1 VNHTQSK
8 CCMRILSSLI
18 LLLSGIAGGGS
29 QAQPVPT
36 EPPTV
41 ARPAARRLSVSWL
54 SAAGGC
60 IAHGGNAGSY
70 VDSWHMDPTVCQFEC
85 AAEPGCF
92 GVQESDHSR
101 GHRCR
106 KMLSQPTGAIPLGGA
121 SCFVKD
127 TAETRRVWRGR
138 IEIVAPPAASPA
150 ASPSASAGGCALS
163 QNMIQ
168 GSFASCYFE
177 LKTMDNI
184 DMTGAD
190 LGRAVFS
197 FATVRYLLAEGTVFT
212 NAFFEGAKAS
222 GGRFARADFTGA
234 QCKGADFSDSAFTE
248 ATLTGALLVEANFK
262 GCVMSKATL
271 KNADASNGN
280 FRGVDFSGGNIRGVK
295 FEHSDLRGASFFEAD
310 LTGPPPSS
318 CRGRRLTTCNTNQD
332 AVCTIIGASFK
343 DAELRGVTWD
353 RAKGLDTV
361 DFVGAVAAPDL
372 TKMAAKHCSGTVLNG
387 VCV

>member
-1 VNHTQSK
+1 
-8 CCMRILSSLI
+8 MRILSSLI

-121 SCFVKD
+121 SCLVKD

-310 LTGPPPSS
+310 LTG
-318 CRGRRLTTCNTNQD
+318 
-332 AVCTIIGASFK
+332 ASFK

>member
-1 VNHTQSK
+1 MKHHTQSK

-70 VDSWHMDPTVCQFEC
+70 VDSWHTDPTVCQFEC
-85 AAEPGCF
+85 AAEPACF

-138 IEIVAPPAASPA
+138 IEIVAPAAASPA

-163 QNMIQ
+163 QDMIQ

-184 DMTGAD
+184 DMTVRSHRLSLRRRCSRVKD
-190 LGRAVFS
+190 VSSYRAPTLAARSSPSRRCAIFS
-197 FATVRYLLAEGTVFT
+197 PRAPSSQTPSSRGQRRLEA
-212 NAFFEGAKAS
+212 AS
-222 GGRFARADFTGA
+222 RAPTSRERSARAPTL
-234 QCKGADFSDSAFTE
+234 
-248 ATLTGALLVEANFK
+248 ATA
-262 GCVMSKATL
+262 
-271 KNADASNGN
+271 
-280 FRGVDFSGGNIRGVK
+280 
-295 FEHSDLRGASFFEAD
+295 
-310 LTGPPPSS
+310 PSP
-318 CRGRRLTTCNTNQD
+318 RR
-332 AVCTIIGASFK
+332 
-343 DAELRGVTWD
+343 R
-353 RAKGLDTV
+353 
-361 DFVGAVAAPDL
+361 
-372 TKMAAKHCSGTVLNG
+372 
-387 VCV
+387 